1 MPISKTKNQ
10 YVVYVTVEM
19 VHKVKKTFRTVYL
32 KFGNSPF
39 DIGYDTSKQAENT
52 ATKVIKK
59 VMEKFNNGV
68 WGIYHFVG
76 KDQDGISRTVELSP
90 KDYQWWN
97 YLITNTK
104 LVETKAISV

>member
-10 YVVYVTVEM
+10 YAVYLSLEF
-19 VHKVKKTFRTVYL
+19 VHKVKKTFRTLYL
-32 KFGNSPF
+32 TLGYSPF
-39 DIGYDTSKQAENT
+39 DIGYDTPQQAENT

-68 WGIYHFVG
+68 WGIYHFVE

-104 LVETKAISV
+104 LIEAKAISI